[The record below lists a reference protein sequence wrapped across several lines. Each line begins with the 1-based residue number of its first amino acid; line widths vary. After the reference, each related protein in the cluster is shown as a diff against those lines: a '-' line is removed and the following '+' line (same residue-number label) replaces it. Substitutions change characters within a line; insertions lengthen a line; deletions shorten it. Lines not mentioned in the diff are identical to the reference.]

1 VNLQPGTPLE
11 GLAEEE
17 EEEEGHERRYI
28 EKCVQVKV

>member
-11 GLAEEE
+11 GLAE

>member
-11 GLAEEE
+11 GLAEE